1 MSRHDGQTPHEK
13 RMRFL
18 HPAIR
23 DFMAKFILPSY
34 VDTSRNQNYIGAEA
48 AAYQNLNLPIYEW
61 KGPGEV
67 VQRQLIATAPQFFQ
81 AQQVVPTGLAGIAAG
96 QIWNGGLI
104 DNPNNGDTLQQ
115 EIV

>member
-1 MSRHDGQTPHEK
+1 MGRMDGQSPHEK
-13 RMRFL
+13 RMRGL
-18 HPAIR
+18 HPAISR
-23 DFMAKFILPSY
+23 FVANFILPRY
-34 VDTSRNQNYIGAEA
+34 QDTSRNQNFIGAEA
-48 AAYQNLNLPIYEW
+48 FALINQNLPIIEW

-81 AQQVVPTGLAGIAAG
+81 AQQVVPTGLPGIAAG

>member
-1 MSRHDGQTPHEK
+1 MARLPVTGKHAQAWQGV
-13 RMRFL
+13 

-23 DFMAKFILPSY
+23 QFFMGLYGYI
-34 VDTSRNQNYIGAEA
+34 DTSARQNYIGAEA
-48 AAYQNLNLPIYEW
+48 QAFAKQSLPLYEW

-67 VQRQLIATAPQFFQ
+67 VRHQLIATAPQVAVTQ
-81 AQQVVPTGLAGIAAG
+81 TPVPTGIAGIAAG
-96 QIWNGGLI
+96 QIWNGQLI